1 MKMKHI
7 LSRLL
12 LLAAFL
18 PIAAWGEKQPTVLLH
33 TSVGTIKAELYPEIA
48 PNTVNNFISL
58 INKGYY
64 DGVIFHRVIKNFM
77 IQTGDPDSRNPIPYK
92 VYGDGGPDYTLP
104 LELDLLRHYHYRGAL
119 AAARESD
126 DVNPERRS
134 SGSQFYI
141 VWGKRYSKADLS
153 DISER
158 IYEATEGRCEI
169 TKEMAETYGKKGG
182 TPWLDGQYTVFGEV
196 TIGLDVVKAIQSVST
211 DTSDRPLKDIF
222 LLKASVVE

>member
-18 PIAAWGEKQPTVLLH
+18 PLAAWGEKQPTVLLH
-33 TSVGTIKAELYPEIA
+33 TSVGDI
-48 PNTVNNFISL
+48 TVTLFNSTPAHRDNFL
-58 INKGYY
+58 KLVHEGYY

-104 LELDLLRHYHYRGAL
+104 LELDLPRHYHYRGAL

-141 VWGKRYSKADLS
+141 VWGKRYSEADLS

-158 IYEATEGRCEI
+158 IYEATDGRCEI

-196 TIGLDVVKAIQSVST
+196 TIGLDVVKAIQNVST

-222 LLKASVVE
+222 LLKATVVE

>member
-18 PIAAWGEKQPTVLLH
+18 PLAAWGEKQPTVLLH
-33 TSVGTIKAELYPEIA
+33 TSVGDI
-48 PNTVNNFISL
+48 TVTLFNSTPAHRDNFL
-58 INKGYY
+58 KLVREGYY

-104 LELDLLRHYHYRGAL
+104 LELDLPRHYHYRGAL

-141 VWGKRYSKADLS
+141 VWGKATARPTSPTSLNASMKPQKA
-153 DISER
+153 
-158 IYEATEGRCEI
+158 AA
-169 TKEMAETYGKKGG
+169 K
-182 TPWLDGQYTVFGEV
+182 
-196 TIGLDVVKAIQSVST
+196 
-211 DTSDRPLKDIF
+211 
-222 LLKASVVE
+222 

>member
-33 TSVGTIKAELYPEIA
+33 TSVGDI
-48 PNTVNNFISL
+48 TVTLFNSTPAHRDNFL
-58 INKGYY
+58 KLVREGYY
-64 DGVIFHRVIKNFM
+64 DGLIFHRVIKNFM

-104 LELDLLRHYHYRGAL
+104 LELDLPRHYHYRGAL

-126 DVNPERRS
+126 DVNP
-134 SGSQFYI
+134 
-141 VWGKRYSKADLS
+141 

-158 IYEATEGRCEI
+158 IYEATDGRCEI

-196 TIGLDVVKAIQSVST
+196 TIGLDVVKAIQNVST